1 MIYIIKQEGLYQNK
15 VNSSLVFTRNCKMG
29 YLNFRSEDHFTDQCL
44 QMKYRRG
51 ITTATDKEIHARN
64 EATDTTKHK
73 KVNYMEYTSLGWLGK
88 QQNALPINSRATF
101 VGTANSGISKTLCNL
116 ALSFWLW
123 KSDELPTKKISECC
137 AKETQLSLISKLVAS
152 CFISKQNKQFG
163 SNLPNI
169 KTCKCDLIV
178 NTTLQLY
185 INICKFVL
193 HEKLIKMRGEYVR
206 GISDLSPL
214 RTVEPLH
221 ISHLGNR
228 RKRPL

>member
-1 MIYIIKQEGLYQNK
+1 
-15 VNSSLVFTRNCKMG
+15 MG

-88 QQNALPINSRATF
+88 QQNALPINNRATF

-123 KSDELPTKKISECC
+123 KSDELPTKKIRECC
-137 AKETQLSLISKLVAS
+137 AKETQLSLISKIVAS

-178 NTTLQLY
+178 NTTLQL
-185 INICKFVL
+185 NICKFVL

>member
-15 VNSSLVFTRNCKMG
+15 VNSSLVFTCNCKMG

-51 ITTATDKEIHARN
+51 INTATDKEIHERNGARDN
-64 EATDTTKHK
+64 TKLE
-73 KVNYMEYTSLGWLGK
+73 KVNYMDYTSLGWLGK
-88 QQNALPINSRATF
+88 QQNALPINNSATF

-123 KSDELPTKKISECC
+123 KSDELPTKKIRECC
-137 AKETQLSLISKLVAS
+137 AKETQLSLISKIVAS

-178 NTTLQLY
+178 NTTLQL
-185 INICKFVL
+185 NICKFVL

-214 RTVEPLH
+214 HTVEPLH
-221 ISHLGNR
+221 ISHLADR
-228 RKRPL
+228 IKRPL